1 MIDAKPEDRFYRHML
16 QTADLVDFQV
26 VVKETDLHIHA
37 DKDLGNVARDVVI
50 DVRGYIEAYI
60 AEHPQFVETLT
71 PMDMAE
77 PAPMIIQDMAQA
89 AASAG
94 VGPMASVAGAI
105 AAYVGRALTAYSAEV
120 IVENGGDI
128 FLVTKQ
134 PLTMG
139 IYAGQ
144 SPLSLRLGL
153 KIGGRNQPVSV
164 CTSSGTVGHSLS
176 MGCADAVCV
185 IANDCALADAVATAT
200 GNRVKQTGDIQQAIK
215 FGQAVKGVDGLIV
228 IIEDQIGVW
237 GDVELVPLSSSD

>member
-1 MIDAKPEDRFYRHML
+1 MTNAKPEDRFYRHKL
-16 QTADLVDFQV
+16 QTTDLVDFQV

-37 DKDLGNVARDVVI
+37 EKDLCNVARDVVI
-50 DVRGYIEAYI
+50 DVRGYIESYI

-71 PMDMAE
+71 PMDVAE
-77 PAPMIIQDMAQA
+77 PAPMIIQHMAQA

-105 AAYVGRALTAYSAEV
+105 AAYVGRALMAYSAEV

-134 PLTMG
+134 PVTMG

-153 KIGGRNQPVSV
+153 KIGGHNRPVSA

-176 MGCADAVCV
+176 MGSADAVCV
-185 IANDCALADAVATAT
+185 IANDCALADAVATAA
-200 GNRVKQTGDIQQAIK
+200 GNRVKQPGDIQHAIK

-237 GDVELVPLSSSD
+237 GDVELVPLSSND